1 VRVEQLLEQSARRFP
16 GKTAVICAGGRH
28 TYAEIDV
35 RATRLAQT
43 LRLGDGI
50 TRPGAWGQTVRF
62 GGLQWG
68 TNFAEDFDTGFKAS
82 MWASNIE
89 YNPEWPES
97 IFSND
102 TLVREP
108 HQPNFWG
115 K

>member
-1 VRVEQLLEQSARRFP
+1 MISERLEKLIEEMVNRGVHFEDAVREFEKRFITRVL
-16 GKTAVICAGGRH
+16 GACDGSLTKTA
-28 TYAEIDV
+28 
-35 RATRLAQT
+35 
-43 LRLGDGI
+43 DGK
-50 TRPGAWGQTVRF
+50 PAPDWWV
-62 GGLQWG
+62 QWG

-82 MWASNIE
+82 MWASDIE
-89 YNPEWPES
+89 YNPEWPDS